1 MTGNELLSSWNEGA
15 AKSAIIEFVERTAAG
30 GVPVEERIAA
40 FDADGTLWC
49 EKPAPV
55 EVDFLL
61 RRLAEMAKADPRLRD
76 RQPWK
81 AAYAQDGDWF
91 DKVIKEHYAGDETNV
106 KTLLGGVTAAYAGIS
121 VEDFQAQSDKFL
133 RSAQNLSLG
142 CAYLHIAYVPMIEL
156 LRYLEANGFSNHMVS
171 GSGADFMRPIS
182 QELFGIPA
190 ERVIGS
196 STALSYSS
204 DSAERSPARQPS
216 AFSTTGRR
224 SRCRSGAASAAGR
237 SSPAGTRTATSRC
250 STSPITTTGPRF
262 ACSSCTTMRSA
273 SSTTRAAPSRH

>member
-106 KTLLGGVTAAYAGIS
+106 KTLLGGVTAAYAAIS
-121 VEDFQAQSDKFL
+121 VEDFQAQSDN
-133 RSAQNLSLG
+133 S
-142 CAYLHIAYVPMIEL
+142 CA
-156 LRYLEANGFSNHMVS
+156 
-171 GSGADFMRPIS
+171 
-182 QELFGIPA
+182 
-190 ERVIGS
+190 
-196 STALSYSS
+196 
-204 DSAERSPARQPS
+204 ARKTS
-216 AFSTTGRR
+216 
-224 SRCRSGAASAAGR
+224 ASAVR
-237 SSPAGTRTATSRC
+237 ICTSR
-250 STSPITTTGPRF
+250 TYR
-262 ACSSCTTMRSA
+262 
-273 SSTTRAAPSRH
+273 